1 MSALIGLAVLPA
13 VVAFAIIGLRAPMH
27 VLLPAYAGFVY
38 FSSLITV
45 PVGLP
50 YRFDSVS
57 SLLGLALTVALA
69 LRLALAGRTHHR
81 LPASVGVWLLLL
93 AVAVVTAVWSVSPE
107 DSFTG
112 LFILASLV
120 VLFVVVALSPVDR
133 RAVRLT
139 ETGLLIG
146 GLVASAYGV
155 GQALTGTLPASEEA
169 GPRFGRD
176 LLGANHTAA
185 ALILALVVA
194 LSRAAAAPTVRAR
207 VLTGAGVLLLLL
219 GILLTGSRGG
229 LIGAGVAVLVLAL
242 CGRQRRFYLG
252 FGLLVVTA
260 AVGVVLLQP
269 AGVGERATREGD
281 SGRLDIWKVGAAAC
295 QQYCLYGS
303 GWGTFPIVYRETQ
316 ASVPD
321 AQVLLRHASFEPHN
335 VWILVGV
342 EAGVTGLVLLLA
354 GMTLAVVEALR
365 LPAAVRGP
373 PLAALA
379 GIFTTGIFLSN
390 FEFKYFWM
398 ALIYVTISQHAA
410 NAPEDDGAQ
419 DTAGV
424 ATALPRA

>member
-1 MSALIGLAVLPA
+1 MSALIGIAVLPA
-13 VVAFAIIGLRAPMH
+13 LVAFALVGLRAPMH

-38 FSSLITV
+38 FSSLVTV

-50 YRFDSVS
+50 YRFNSVS
-57 SLLGLALTVALA
+57 SLLGLALTIALA
-69 LRLALAGRTHHR
+69 LRLALAGRAHHR
-81 LPASVGVWLLLL
+81 LPVGAAIWLLLL
-93 AVAVVTAVWSVSPE
+93 AVAVMTAVWSVSPD
-107 DSFTG
+107 DSLGG
-112 LFILASLV
+112 LFVLASLV
-120 VLFVVVALSPVDR
+120 VLYVLVALSRVDR

-146 GLVASAYGV
+146 GLVASTYGV
-155 GQALTGTLPASEEA
+155 YQAVTGTLPSSEDA

-194 LSRAAAAPTVRAR
+194 LPRAAASPTVRAR
-207 VLTGAGVLLLLL
+207 VLNAAGVLLLLL
-219 GILLTGSRGG
+219 GIILTGSRGG
-229 LIGAGVAVLVLAL
+229 LIGAGVALLVLAL

-260 AVGVVLLQP
+260 AVAVVLLQP

-281 SGRLDIWKVGAAAC
+281 SGRLDIWRVGAAAC
-295 QQYCLYGS
+295 QRYCLYGS
-303 GWGTFPIVYRETQ
+303 GWGTFPVVYLETQ
-316 ASVPD
+316 ASVPG
-321 AQVLLRHASFEPHN
+321 AQVLLRHAGFEPHN

-342 EAGVTGLVLLLA
+342 EAGLAALVLLLA
-354 GMTLAVVEALR
+354 GMAVAVVEGLR
-365 LPAAVRGP
+365 SPPDVRGP

-410 NAPEDDGAQ
+410 DAPEDS
-419 DTAGV
+419 DTERTSARV
-424 ATALPRA
+424 AIASRP